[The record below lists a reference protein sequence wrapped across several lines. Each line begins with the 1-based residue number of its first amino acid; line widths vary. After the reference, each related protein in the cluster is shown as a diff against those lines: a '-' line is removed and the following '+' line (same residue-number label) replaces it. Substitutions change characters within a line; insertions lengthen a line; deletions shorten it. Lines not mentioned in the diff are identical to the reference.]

1 MTANV
6 SKRGRGWI
14 ALTLMAGLLAC
25 PVAAHAALPDDAGPK
40 VTLVAPRASSP
51 FGTVPWS
58 ASVGDPS
65 GVGRVEFLVDGRIV
79 ETDRSAP
86 YGGLWDTTRYYNGT
100 HQIAARAFDVPG
112 NSTLTQRTVDVA
124 NVLGPPASYPGGFGV
139 VGTDLVRSFGLD
151 QQIREQSRSWS
162 AYAGGDS
169 PESAFLGW
177 MLPGVATLPAT
188 ITLPQAVPPGRH
200 SFFVKGYNYGSR
212 ISVRF
217 SIGGGVASVATND
230 RDGNGTWSVSASLTT
245 LVASNK
251 LTLTLQKND
260 PLSDSAK
267 YLLRGLYITDNADE
281 TVLKYDT
288 VVDLKYPTT
297 MDDSP
302 PQPGNLIENSSFE
315 TGMGHGWGLSENR
328 QFGLWSIW
336 DNRQGYDGSASV
348 KLPLSPRTRSYGSYV
363 SLLSK
368 VYSVVP
374 NKKYTLSAW
383 VKTDPGATAEGS
395 LSLVNAFSDNQLL
408 PSGAPPQYKIG
419 QSFSVGSSWT
429 RVSVTGYL
437 LDYPTADYQVDIA
450 GRQNPGHSLWVDG
463 VSLTQGGPAGYAPKL
478 PLEVGLRSAQ
488 PGNLY
493 YEDQPVVFRLR
504 AANRSP
510 TYQAGT
516 VRYEAYDYMN
526 RMVKSGSVS
535 VSAPALTNTARDLD
549 LGTGERGSFR
559 VVLWIAGR
567 EGSEEEVLFGVV
579 PHPQVAGPD
588 PQSSMGIDSNFTDFQ
603 YALLQRLGIKWDR
616 AMSPGP
622 FFRWSLVEP
631 VEGQITWYDAKVDT
645 ARRWGIQIMGT
656 IGEGGWPAWADA
668 GGKPDLAK
676 WQAFVG
682 RLADHYRGRV
692 RAWEVWNEPNSTFQP
707 DFYAR
712 MVKLAAEAIRQ
723 ADPNARVVAMG
734 GSGIPQYITSVITE
748 LERQYPQWPWRNY
761 LDVLS
766 VHMYPPT
773 ELASPWADPAPAPD
787 FRQRVVSVYNKPVW
801 NTEGG
806 FWDSGFFHGSNAPSV
821 LWGRSLF
828 PFQTGYPYTESS
840 PLAVENVAINFIE
853 TIGNGISK
861 YFYYDFRP
869 APSPDLFQHHPS
881 ALEYDDT
888 VRPKGIVLS
897 VLAKLFDHSNG
908 LGPLATRDD
917 YSRAL
922 LFDRGGTP
930 LIALYTTDNA
940 SRSVTL
946 SGLAQQQ
953 IKVYDVMGNPLA
965 VTGTTVPFGRQPVY
979 VEGQG
984 ITVAALRTAFEQG
997 MIQNRPDTVAPNLTI
1012 NRGPRGTV
1020 PSTAAV
1026 LFRWGAADDTYTP
1039 GAFEQDAITYSYRVD
1054 GSSWSPW
1061 SASSYVDLPGLS
1073 KGPHLF
1079 DVKARDAA
1087 GNATPVVSRSF
1098 SVG

>member
-1 MTANV
+1 MTAHPR
-6 SKRGRGWI
+6 KRGLGSI
-14 ALTLMAGLLAC
+14 VLAL
-25 PVAAHAALPDDAGPK
+25 VAALVLPAQALAADTTGPK
-40 VTLVAPRASSP
+40 LALVAPRSSTP
-51 FGTVPWS
+51 YGMVPWS
-58 ASVGDPS
+58 ASAGDTS
-65 GVGRVEFLVDGRIV
+65 GISRVEFLVDGRIV
-79 ETDRSAP
+79 ETDRTAP
-86 YGGLWDTTRYYNGT
+86 YEGLWDTTRYYNGS
-100 HQIAARAFDVPG
+100 HQIAARAFDVAG
-112 NSTLTQRTVDVA
+112 NSTVDQRTVSVA
-124 NVLGPPASYPGGFGV
+124 NPPSPPASYTGGFGV
-139 VGTDLVRSFGLD
+139 VGGDLVQSFKLD
-151 QQIREQSRSWS
+151 QQVNELSRGWS
-162 AYAGGDS
+162 FNAAGDA
-169 PESAFLGW
+169 PEGGFVGW

-188 ITLPQAVPPGRH
+188 MTLPQTLRPGRY
-200 SFFVKGYNYGSR
+200 SFFVKGYNYGSP

-217 SIGGGVASVATND
+217 SIGGGVASVATDD
-230 RDGNGTWSVSASLTT
+230 RDGNGTWSTSASVTT

-251 LTLTLQKND
+251 LTLTLEKD
-260 PLSDSAK
+260 GPLSSAK
-267 YLLRGLYITDNADE
+267 YLLRGLYITDNVDE

-297 MDDSP
+297 MDTSP

-328 QFGLWSIW
+328 QFSLKSIW
-336 DNRQGYDGSASV
+336 DTSQGHDGSASV
-348 KLPLSPRTRSYGSYV
+348 KLPLNPRTRSYGSYID
-363 SLLSK
+363 LFSK

-395 LSLVNAFSDNQLL
+395 LSVVNAFSDNHLL
-408 PSGAPPQYKIG
+408 PFGAPPQYKIG

-429 RVSVTGYL
+429 KVSVTGYL

-450 GRQNPGHSLWVDG
+450 GKENLGHRLWVDA
-463 VSLTQGGPAGYAPKL
+463 VSLTQGGPTGYTPKL
-478 PLEVGLRSAQ
+478 PLEVGLRSAE
-488 PGNLY
+488 PSNLY

-510 TYQAGT
+510 SYQAGT
-516 VRYEAYDYMN
+516 VRYEVYDYMN
-526 RMVKSGSVS
+526 RKVKSGSVS
-535 VSAPALTNTARDLD
+535 VSAPALTTTASDLN
-549 LGTGERGSFR
+549 LGTGKRGSFR

-588 PQSSMGIDSNFTDFQ
+588 PESSMGIHSNFTDFQ
-603 YALLQRLGIKWDR
+603 YASLQRLGIKWDR
-616 AMSPGP
+616 AMSPGA
-622 FFRWSLVEP
+622 FFRWSLIEP

-645 ARRWGIQIMGT
+645 ARRWGMQIMGT
-656 IGEGGWPAWADA
+656 IGEGSWPAWADA
-668 GGKPDLAK
+668 GGKPDLVK
-676 WQAFVG
+676 WQAFV
-682 RLADHYRGRV
+682 RQLVSHYRGRV
-692 RAWEVWNEPNSTFQP
+692 QAWEIWNEPNSTFQP

-723 ADPNARVVAMG
+723 ADPDAMVVAMG
-734 GSGIPQYITSVITE
+734 GPGIPEYITSVITE
-748 LERQYPQWPWRNY
+748 LERQYPQWPWRSF

-766 VHMYPPT
+766 IHLYPPI
-773 ELASPWADPAPAPD
+773 EMSAPWSNPGKAQD
-787 FRQRVVSVYNKPVW
+787 FRQQVVSVYNKPVW

-828 PFQTGYPYTESS
+828 PFQTGYSYTESS

-853 TIGNGISK
+853 TVGNGMSK
-861 YFYYDFRP
+861 YFYYDFRT
-869 APSPDLFQHHPS
+869 APSPDLFRNHPS

-888 VRPKGIVLS
+888 VRPKGIALS
-897 VLAKLFDHSNG
+897 ILAKLFDHSNG
-908 LGPLATRDD
+908 LGPLATRDY

-930 LIALYTTDNA
+930 VIALYTIDNA

-953 IKVYDVMGNPLA
+953 IKVYDIMGNPLA
-965 VTGTTVPFGRQPVY
+965 VDGTTIPYGRQPVY
-979 VEGQG
+979 LEGQG
-984 ITVAALRTAFEQG
+984 LTVTALKAAFEQG
-997 MIQNRPDTVAPNLTI
+997 VIKDRPDTVAPNLTI

-1039 GAFEQDAITYSYRVD
+1039 GAFEQDAITYSYHVD
-1054 GSSWSPW
+1054 GAGWSAW
-1061 SASSYVDLPGLS
+1061 SASSYVDLAGLS

-1079 DVKARDAA
+1079 EVKARDAA
-1087 GNATPVVSRSF
+1087 GNESPVVARSF
-1098 SVG
+1098 VVG